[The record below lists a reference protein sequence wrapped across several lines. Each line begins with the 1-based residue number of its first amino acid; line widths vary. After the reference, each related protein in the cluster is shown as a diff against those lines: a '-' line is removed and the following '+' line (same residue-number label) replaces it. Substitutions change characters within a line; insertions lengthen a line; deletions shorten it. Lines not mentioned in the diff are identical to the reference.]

1 MLVYPSLLLCQ
12 SFKDLA
18 GECPL
23 HAIQL
28 INIKLSFSAPQLL
41 VLDVAIPKRTMT
53 AWIYF
58 CFLVKFF

>member
-1 MLVYPSLLLCQ
+1 MLVYLYLLLCH

-18 GECPL
+18 GECLL

-41 VLDVAIPKRTMT
+41 VLDVAILKRKMT
-53 AWIYF
+53 VWIYF
-58 CFLVKFF
+58 CFPVKFF